1 MVNPN
6 TQLFQASHSNHPANS
21 HPVMGSYSKGEEA
34 MSLESTV
41 KYHFPKSTQ
50 ISDSPRATAS
60 DSLTGTDQM
69 AAMGMVQSLAPM
81 GFSAFMGKVGVSEY
95 DARRAVALLTEHA
108 LKTCDKVAALR
119 KLDTDIKPAV
129 MQILASYAY
138 MDYCRSAASVKPC
151 ECCKAKGFIEVDVF
165 TMKSRFGTNR
175 PENVTEIKRM
185 AEPLADNVNYQVRD
199 TERVLCGTCKGK
211 GVVSAACRDCKGR
224 GKAVLEDETKKQGV
238 PVLGNCKRCGGR
250 GYERIPAVEAY
261 RAISKATEG
270 IGQAT
275 WDRSVKPFYDQ
286 LIGKLEIEES
296 WADSTLRKVT
306 A

>member
-1 MVNPN
+1 
-6 TQLFQASHSNHPANS
+6 
-21 HPVMGSYSKGEEA
+21 

-50 ISDSPRATAS
+50 ITDSPRATAS
-60 DSLTGTDQM
+60 DALTGTDQM

-95 DARRAVALLTEHA
+95 DARRAVTLLAEHA

-138 MDYCRSAASVKPC
+138 MDYCRSAASKKPC
-151 ECCKAKGFIEVDVF
+151 ECCQATGFIDAEVV
-165 TMKSRFGTNR
+165 TMKSLFTGPGRR
-175 PENVTEIKRM
+175 E
-185 AEPLADNVNYQVRD
+185 VR
-199 TERVLCGTCKGK
+199 EQIRVQCGTCKGK

-224 GKAVLEDETKKQGV
+224 GRAVMEKETQKQGV
-238 PVLGNCKRCGGR
+238 PVMGDCKRCGGR

-296 WADSTLRKVT
+296 WADSALRKVT

>member
-1 MVNPN
+1 
-6 TQLFQASHSNHPANS
+6 
-21 HPVMGSYSKGEEA
+21 

-60 DSLTGTDQM
+60 DALTGTDQM

-95 DARRAVALLTEHA
+95 DARRAVTLLTEHA

-151 ECCKAKGFIEVDVF
+151 ECCRATGFIDAEVV
-165 TMKSRFGTNR
+165 TMKSLFSGPGRR
-175 PENVTEIKRM
+175 EVRE
-185 AEPLADNVNYQVRD
+185 QVR
-199 TERVLCGTCKGK
+199 VQCGTCKGK

-261 RAISKATEG
+261 RAITKVTEG

>member
-1 MVNPN
+1 
-6 TQLFQASHSNHPANS
+6 
-21 HPVMGSYSKGEEA
+21 
-34 MSLESTV
+34 MSLEATV

-60 DSLTGTDQM
+60 DALTGTDQM

-95 DARRAVALLTEHA
+95 DARRAVTLLTEHA

-151 ECCKAKGFIEVDVF
+151 ECCKAKGFIEVEVF
-165 TMKSRFGTNR
+165 TMKSRFGLQR
-175 PENVTEIKRM
+175 PEAVTQIMRLD
-185 AEPLADNVNYQVRD
+185 EPLAENVNYRVRD
-199 TERVLCGTCKGK
+199 TERVLCNSCKGK
-211 GVVSAACRDCKGR
+211 GVVSAACRDCNGR
-224 GKAVLEDETKKQGV
+224 GRAVLRKETQQQGV
-238 PVLGNCKRCGGR
+238 PVMGDCKQCGGR
-250 GYERIPAVEAY
+250 GFERIPSTEAY
-261 RAISKATEG
+261 RAISSVTDA
-270 IGQAT
+270 ISLAT
-275 WDRSVKPFYDQ
+275 WEKSGKAFYDQ

-296 WADSTLRKVT
+296 WANSALNKVT
-306 A
+306 S